1 MVINKSLIGRATQTI
16 REHNY
21 LPVILEVRPTPN
33 CPKTIYVPQKTEK
46 LQVYLEKT
54 IAAGRSTSQIADEI
68 GASKT
73 WVIETLQRY
82 EIEIP
87 KTGRM
92 TNPDN
97 YRHHTPPFG
106 MKVRGG
112 KLIPEPKQQ
121 KVCKE
126 IVNLRN
132 IEGLSFNAI
141 AKELREK
148 MRPNASGTHYW
159 DHKGVK
165 KIFDRWKDKF

>member
-1 MVINKSLIGRATQTI
+1 MKKIGRATRTT
-16 REHNY
+16 REHKY

-33 CPKTIYVPQKTEK
+33 CPKTIYVPKKTEK
-46 LQVYLEKT
+46 LQVHLKQM
-54 IAAGRSTSQIADEI
+54 IMAGRSTSQIADEL

-82 EIEIP
+82 GVEIP
-87 KTGRM
+87 KSGRM

-97 YRHHTPPFG
+97 YRHHNPPFG

-112 KLIPEPKQQ
+112 KLIPDQQ
-121 KVCKE
+121 QQRVCKE

-132 IEGLSFNAI
+132 KEGMSFNAI
-141 AKELREK
+141 AKELRNK
-148 MRPNASGTHYW
+148 KRPNASGTHYW
-159 DHKGVK
+159 DNKGVK